1 MPLQPSKSENML
13 WNSRSIGEIQEQGH
27 LEVETKFEISSG
39 DFDRLQTIG
48 NVRRCERQLNVYYD
62 AHWKLADS
70 ACTLRIRLAN
80 YSSPI
85 LALKVPVSKAGEQRV
100 MREFE
105 VLARDLRLESG
116 ASLHPTKIDA
126 ERELPDEL
134 QQQLARFGVRHLQ
147 RVGWVRNT
155 RLTVEVQG
163 IGAVELDRTKLPD
176 GTVAHEA
183 EIESPDAVVQRKLA
197 VLVRHCAYDAKPSH
211 VSKFERFRRAALSL
225 EAMNRTCG

>member
-1 MPLQPSKSENML
+1 MELRRMRLGRWVRGRGCRQSFRRLIKQIGAPFASISRTPMPLQPSKSENML

-105 VLARDLRLESG
+105 VLARDLRLES
-116 ASLHPTKIDA
+116 
-126 ERELPDEL
+126 
-134 QQQLARFGVRHLQ
+134 
-147 RVGWVRNT
+147 
-155 RLTVEVQG
+155 
-163 IGAVELDRTKLPD
+163 
-176 GTVAHEA
+176 
-183 EIESPDAVVQRKLA
+183 
-197 VLVRHCAYDAKPSH
+197 
-211 VSKFERFRRAALSL
+211 
-225 EAMNRTCG
+225 